1 MPVSTATQV
10 DFHLLVNQLLNT
22 KTCISLS
29 KVLQNKPQRGLSV
42 VLDLLHLGP
51 RLVAHVSQLDPKLA
65 HTLPK
70 LSELHPQS
78 VNTCAQPLFGQY
90 VRSVCIVR
98 TRKQTSKDHK
108 RCLACCF

>member
-70 LSELHPQS
+70 LSELHPPS
-78 VNTCAQPLFGQY
+78 VNTCAKTFFGQY
-90 VRSVCIVR
+90 VRSDCIVR
-98 TRKQTSKDHK
+98 TLKQTSKDHK
-108 RCLACCF
+108 RFLDCCC